1 VTSTGDLLDLRL
13 RDLLDAIASED
24 PTPGGGS
31 AAALAVAVSAGLS
44 AMVARA
50 SGDWAEAGAAV
61 AQAERLRKRTAPL
74 AQRDAEAYEEALAAM
89 RLPDRVEPAVRDAAV
104 GATMARAAEVP
115 LAIAEAGADAA
126 FLAAWIADR
135 GSADR
140 RGDAVAAAL
149 LAEAGTRAAAALVS
163 VNLAVTAGDD
173 RIEHARTLAES
184 ASQAAREAVRSI
196 DAA

>member
-1 VTSTGDLLDLRL
+1 
-13 RDLLDAIASED
+13 
-24 PTPGGGS
+24 
-31 AAALAVAVSAGLS
+31 
-44 AMVARA
+44 
-50 SGDWAEAGAAV
+50 
-61 AQAERLRKRTAPL
+61 
-74 AQRDAEAYEEALAAM
+74 
-89 RLPDRVEPAVRDAAV
+89 
-104 GATMARAAEVP
+104 MARAAEVP

-126 FLAAWIADR
+126 YLAAWIADR
-135 GSADR
+135 GSAAR

-173 RIEHARTLAES
+173 RAEHARGLAES